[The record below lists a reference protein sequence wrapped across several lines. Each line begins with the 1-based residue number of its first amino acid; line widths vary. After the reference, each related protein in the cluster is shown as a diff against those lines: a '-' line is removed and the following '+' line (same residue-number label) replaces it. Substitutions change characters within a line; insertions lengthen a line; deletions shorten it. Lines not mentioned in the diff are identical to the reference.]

1 MLQHAVVIRFISSDE
16 NQSAW
21 VFENAGVAF
30 GVDVVLSQAAIKGLL
45 ALDTIIQFL
54 LIRDIDIAILPVIA
68 NAEMLLV
75 ASISKVK
82 QSDIW
87 RLALNFKPHCFFVG
101 DILVDGRYE
110 FIAETLGQRNLG
122 LVFVAGK

>member
-87 RLALNFKPHCFFVG
+87 
-101 DILVDGRYE
+101 
-110 FIAETLGQRNLG
+110 
-122 LVFVAGK
+122 